1 MSWQSLDGI
10 GSLSRP
16 IDNSRLVREVDP
28 RSSRRLWSLLLLI
41 GALVG
46 GVALYAWP
54 QIEAFQTGLDAL
66 ALHRERERL
75 IEINLKLR
83 LEKASLENL
92 QRIEVIAMRDLGLVA
107 PRPADVV
114 VVEVER
120 AQDGTQMVSALGN
133 MKASRN

>member
-1 MSWQSLDGI
+1 MSWRSLDGI

-28 RSSRRLWSLLLLI
+28 RSSRRLWSLLCLI

-46 GVALYAWP
+46 GVVLYAWP
-54 QIEAFQTGLDAL
+54 QIEAFQTGIETL

-75 IEINLKLR
+75 VEINLKLR

-92 QRIEVIAMRDLGLVA
+92 QRIEAISTRELGMIA
-107 PRPADVV
+107 PRPEDVV
-114 VVEVER
+114 IVRVE
-120 AQDGTQMVSALGN
+120 QSPGGTQMVSALESV
-133 MKASRN
+133 KASRN